1 MNLVIANPSIGKVFR
16 ENGGSNV
23 DNRQADVVGIGTE
36 KAKLSAATQRG
47 AELLQRSHPKPVI
60 ADRHRDSANG

>member
-23 DNRQADVVGIGTE
+23 DNRQADVVGIGVE
-36 KAKLSAATQRG
+36 KAKLSAAIQRG
-47 AELLQRSHPKPVI
+47 AERLERSHREPVI
-60 ADRHRDSANG
+60 ADRHRHSADG